1 MDRKPA
7 ARRTIAIGKGS
18 MEMSKN
24 IQIKKQ
30 PSIHRRRRKVSPI
43 LLLLLAALLVLI
55 VVSVVLFLKNFGPQD
70 QDAQGGAS
78 VSSSQQSAEGSS
90 SQNSVNESSSVPQQ
104 EPSSSSSTGGT
115 ANAPLDKPVP
125 ESPPVTDSYFDDA
138 VFIGDSISEGI
149 ELYGLMDNATIV
161 AHTGLNPQTVL
172 SPIKKKDGT
181 VVDVFAEVRAAMPEK
196 IYVMMG
202 INGIAW
208 INEKSFINFYGQFLD
223 RLISENPGSTI
234 YVQSILPVTSS
245 KEKSDDRYANSKI
258 NSYNEKLL
266 QLAAEKK
273 VRFVNVAEAFK
284 DGNGCLPEDVSPDGI
299 HIVKNYYLK
308 WFEYLRAH
316 TVQ

>member
-1 MDRKPA
+1 
-7 ARRTIAIGKGS
+7 
-18 MEMSKN
+18 MSKN

-30 PSIHRRRRKVSPI
+30 PSIHRRRRRVSPI
-43 LLLLLAALLVLI
+43 LLILLAVLLVLI
-55 VVSVVLFLKNFGPQD
+55 VVSVILFLKNFSPQG
-70 QDAQGGAS
+70 QDTQGGAS
-78 VSSSQQSAEGSS
+78 ISSSQQSSEGSS
-90 SQNSVNESSSVPQQ
+90 SQSSQQQSSSAPQQ
-104 EPSSSSSTGGT
+104 EPSSSSMGGA

-125 ESPPVTDSYFDDA
+125 KSPPVTDSYFDDA

-149 ELYGLMDNATIV
+149 ELYGLMDNSTIV

-181 VVDVFAEVRAAMPEK
+181 VVDVFAEVKAAMPEK

-245 KEKSDDRYANSKI
+245 KEKSDSRYANSKI

-284 DGNGCLPEDVSPDGI
+284 DSNGYLPEDVSPDGI

-308 WFEYLRAH
+308 WFEYLRSH